1 MVKTVVDFILPMA
14 FIDEGK
20 YSVKIE
26 KDITTVMITLLPN
39 KEVMERISDIVSFGK
54 PKMIPDPHGVV
65 NMTKVTIEFPYLI
78 EPYNS
83 IKQECIKYLNRLI
96 EVVRYQTRIY
106 WIPSISDRD
115 IFKYSFEAMNEN
127 GKVDLFGQH
136 ETSEFMTRMR
146 NEGEKY
152 LNKVKLIADEKNIQI
167 KTEMISSINIAGGI
181 VDYAEENNIDLIV
194 IGTRGRSGFK
204 KLLLGS
210 VASHVIT
217 YAHCPVL
224 VVK

>member
-1 MVKTVVDFILPMA
+1 MSTTTTKKAKISKILVA
-14 FIDEGK
+14 IDG
-20 YSVKIE
+20 
-26 KDITTVMITLLPN
+26 
-39 KEVMERISDIVSFGK
+39 SDASMDAADYAI
-54 PKMIPDPHGVV
+54 
-65 NMTKVTIEFPYLI
+65 
-78 EPYNS
+78 
-83 IKQECIKYLNRLI
+83 
-96 EVVRYQTRIY
+96 
-106 WIPSISDRD
+106 SISK
-115 IFKYSFEAMNEN
+115 KYNVELYALHVIRAD
-127 GKVDLFGQH
+127 VDLFGQH

-167 KTEMISSINIAGGI
+167 KTEMISSIDLARGI

-194 IGTRGRSGFK
+194 IGTRGISGFK

-210 VASHVIT
+210 VASHVVT